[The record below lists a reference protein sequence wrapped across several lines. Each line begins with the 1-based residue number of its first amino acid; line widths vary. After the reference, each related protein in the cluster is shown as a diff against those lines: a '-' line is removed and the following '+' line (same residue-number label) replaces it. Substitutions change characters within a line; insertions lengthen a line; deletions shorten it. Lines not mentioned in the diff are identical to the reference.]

1 MAAKPRGAEVTS
13 ITEAGF
19 TVRADGRELFVA
31 FDQFPWFRH
40 ARVSDLF
47 DVELAGPEHL
57 HWPAIDADLSFR
69 AIERPE
75 EYPLVA
81 RCHRVEEPRPTYDAK
96 RPAGVRLRID
106 VPHEAI
112 ASFCRK
118 RGIRRLAFFG
128 SVVRDDFTPESDVDV
143 LVEFEPERVPSLF
156 KLVHYQDELSELF
169 GRRVDLCTFGGLDS

>member
-1 MAAKPRGAEVTS
+1 M
-13 ITEAGF
+13 
-19 TVRADGRELFVA
+19 
-31 FDQFPWFRH
+31 
-40 ARVSDLF
+40 
-47 DVELAGPEHL
+47 
-57 HWPAIDADLSFR
+57 
-69 AIERPE
+69 
-75 EYPLVA
+75 
-81 RCHRVEEPRPTYDAK
+81 
-96 RPAGVRLRID
+96 RLRID